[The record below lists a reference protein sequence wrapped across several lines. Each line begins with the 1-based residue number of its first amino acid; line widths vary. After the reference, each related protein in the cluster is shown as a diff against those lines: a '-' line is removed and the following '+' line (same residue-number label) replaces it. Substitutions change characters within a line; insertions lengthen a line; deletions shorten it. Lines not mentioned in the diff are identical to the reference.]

1 MAFYLT
7 SKQSC
12 RALELALI
20 STPADQIPEIY
31 NCFRKGLKVPYGRTE
46 ENQRFVHTLHTWEHT
61 IHEMYDSPFNPSI
74 LERVLFCI
82 YDPKEKTSRLE
93 DLRDWEYFLE
103 YLNYKKSREDCPEF
117 EVRNLNFILKEY
129 SDLAE
134 DRLEKPKLKND
145 LAQEL
150 METGEINLCGHQIK
164 FWQALNQ
171 KPSVTQQDWLH
182 LDSLARLNDKEFEKL
197 GCVVFTGVFQ
207 VGRKELTDYA
217 SDLGFEVQAKVNS
230 KTNLVIYGN
239 EKVGPEKI
247 ASFLKQRELRQD
259 IQLMH
264 EKEFLSM
271 ALESMT
277 G

>member
-20 STPADQIPEIY
+20 STPVDQIPEIY
-31 NCFRKGLKVPYGRTE
+31 NCFRKGLKAPYGRTE

-61 IHEMYDSPFNPSI
+61 IQEIFDSPFNPSI

-82 YDPKEKTSRLE
+82 YDPREKINCLE
-93 DLRDWEYFLE
+93 DFRDWKYFLE
-103 YLNYKKSREDCPEF
+103 YVDYKKSQEDCPEF
-117 EVRNLNFILKEY
+117 ELRNLNVILNEY
-129 SDLAE
+129 SAFAE
-134 DRLEKPKLKND
+134 DRLEKPKLKSD

-150 METGEINLCGHQIK
+150 METGEINLFGHQIK
-164 FWQALNQ
+164 FWQPLTQNT
-171 KPSVTQQDWLH
+171 SVTQQDWVH
-182 LDSLARLNDKEFEKL
+182 LGSLARLNDKEFEKL

-239 EKVGPEKI
+239 DKVGPEKI

-264 EKEFLSM
+264 EKEFLLM
-271 ALESMT
+271 ALESMAE
-277 G
+277 